1 MYRFYLAAVDVIPA
15 AVVLVPLFLILYVT
29 AFERNLIKSGM
40 YCLFSLYLSAVFS
53 LVGLPNV
60 LYVRP
65 EINLNLIP
73 LLGIID
79 DLSNSLLNVLL
90 FIPLGLFLPVIWT
103 YYRNVKSTVA
113 FGIGLSMMI
122 EVLQMLTFRTSDVND
137 LITNTAGT
145 AIGFL
150 LAQPITHKFSAVE
163 QEKRESYMLLGTA
176 FGVMFFLHPFLSPV
190 IWDNFL

>member
-29 AFERNLIKSGM
+29 SFKRNLIKSGM

-90 FIPLGLFLPVIWT
+90 FIPLGLFLPVIWMR
-103 YYRNVKSTVA
+103 YRTVKSTVA

-122 EVLQMLTFRTSDVND
+122 ELLQMLTFRATDVND

-150 LAQPITHKFSAVE
+150 LAQPIICKLPAAAQGKKDSYTLLAV
-163 QEKRESYMLLGTA
+163 S

-190 IWDNFL
+190 IWNNFL

>member
-53 LVGLPNV
+53 LVGIPNI

-113 FGIGLSMMI
+113 FGIGLSLVI
-122 EVLQMLTFRTSDVND
+122 ELLQMLTFRATDVND

-150 LAQPITHKFSAVE
+150 LVQPIICKFPAVE
-163 QEKRESYMLLGTA
+163 QRNREAYALLGAA

>member
-1 MYRFYLAAVDVIPA
+1 
-15 AVVLVPLFLILYVT
+15 
-29 AFERNLIKSGM
+29 M
-40 YCLFSLYLSAVFS
+40 YCLFCLYLAAVFS
-53 LVGLPNV
+53 LVGLPNI

-73 LLGIID
+73 ILGIVD
-79 DLSNSLLNVLL
+79 DVSNSLLNVLL
-90 FIPLGLFLPVIWT
+90 FIPLGLYLPVIWMR
-103 YYRNVKSTVA
+103 YRNAKSTVV
-113 FGIGLSMMI
+113 FGIGLSLMI
-122 EVLQMLTFRTSDVND
+122 ELLQMLTFRATDVND

-150 LAQPITHKFSAVE
+150 LAQPIICKLPAVE
-163 QEKRESYMLLGTA
+163 RRNREVYALLGAA

>member
-1 MYRFYLAAVDVIPA
+1 MYQFYLAAVDVIPA

-29 AFERNLIKSGM
+29 SFKRNLIKSCL
-40 YCLFSLYLSAVFS
+40 YCLFSLYLAAVFS
-53 LVGLPNV
+53 LVGIPNV

-90 FIPLGLFLPVIWT
+90 FIPLGVFLPVIWT
-103 YYRNVKSTVA
+103 RYRNVKSTVV
-113 FGIGLSMMI
+113 FGIGLSMVI
-122 EVLQMLTFRTSDVND
+122 ELLQMLTFRTTDVND

-145 AIGFL
+145 AMGFL
-150 LAQPITHKFSAVE
+150 LAQPIICKLPAVE
-163 QEKRESYMLLGTA
+163 QGKREAYVLLCA
-176 FGVMFFLHPFLSPV
+176 VFGVMFFLHPFLSPV

>member
-29 AFERNLIKSGM
+29 SFKRNLIKSCL
-40 YCLFSLYLSAVFS
+40 YCLFSLYLAAVFS
-53 LVGLPNV
+53 LVGIPNV

-90 FIPLGLFLPVIWT
+90 FIPLGVFLPVIWAH
-103 YYRNVKSTVA
+103 YRNVKSTVY
-113 FGIGLSMMI
+113 FGLGLSLII
-122 EVLQMLTFRTSDVND
+122 EILQMLTYRATDVND
-137 LITNTAGT
+137 LLTNTAG
-145 AIGFL
+145 AVIGFL
-150 LAQPITHKFSAVE
+150 LAKPMFRKLPAVG
-163 QEKRESYMLLGTA
+163 QDCADAYRLLMVSFGT
-176 FGVMFFLHPFLSPV
+176 MFFLHPFLSPV
-190 IWDNFL
+190 IWDRIL

>member
-1 MYRFYLAAVDVIPA
+1 M
-15 AVVLVPLFLILYVT
+15 
-29 AFERNLIKSGM
+29 
-40 YCLFSLYLSAVFS
+40 
-53 LVGLPNV
+53 GLPNV
-60 LYVRP
+60 LYIRP

-73 LLGIID
+73 LFGIID

-113 FGIGLSMMI
+113 FGIGLSLVI
-122 EVLQMLTFRTSDVND
+122 ELLQMLTFRATDVND

-150 LAQPITHKFSAVE
+150 LVQPIICKFPAVE
-163 QEKRESYMLLGTA
+163 QRNREAYALLGAA

>member
-40 YCLFSLYLSAVFS
+40 YCLFSLYLSAIFS

-73 LLGIID
+73 LLGIIE

-90 FIPLGLFLPVIWT
+90 FIPLGLFLPVIWLR
-103 YYRNVKSTVA
+103 YRNIKSTVA
-113 FGIGLSMMI
+113 FGIGLSIMI
-122 EVLQMLTFRTSDVND
+122 ELLQMLTFRATDVND

-150 LAQPITHKFSAVE
+150 LIQPIICKLPAVE
-163 QEKRESYMLLGTA
+163 QGKREAYALLAAA
-176 FGVMFFLHPFLSPV
+176 FGVMFFLHPFLSTV
-190 IWDNFL
+190 IWDSIL

>member
-29 AFERNLIKSGM
+29 AFKRNLIKSGM

-53 LVGLPNV
+53 LVGIPNI

-113 FGIGLSMMI
+113 FGIGLSLVI
-122 EVLQMLTFRTSDVND
+122 ELLQMLTFRATDVND

-150 LAQPITHKFSAVE
+150 LVQPIICKFPAVE
-163 QEKRESYMLLGTA
+163 QRNREAYALLGAA